1 MEVYES
7 NTSFVDLVKNLHIKI
22 NDLETKVEQLTEELQ
37 GVKLSVGGGGSGS
50 GSIHTNSIASTT
62 SPDYN
67 FKDLPNKIVIR
78 KQHIESLKDC
88 NITQIMINI
97 LEEMKLPLPL
107 LCLTN
112 KLYVYSEQGTW
123 RECANE
129 ELIRFLNKVHQKFVK
144 EMCDW
149 YAENKDEINATDHMC
164 VVYNKMMIKLMG
176 IDFKNKSVLSKIKS
190 NLCKHLKSVG
200 GGLLEGAA

>member
-1 MEVYES
+1 
-7 NTSFVDLVKNLHIKI
+7 
-22 NDLETKVEQLTEELQ
+22 
-37 GVKLSVGGGGSGS
+37 
-50 GSIHTNSIASTT
+50 
-62 SPDYN
+62 
-67 FKDLPNKIVIR
+67 
-78 KQHIESLKDC
+78 
-88 NITQIMINI
+88 MINI
-97 LEEMKLPLPL
+97 LEEMKPPLPL
-107 LCLTN
+107 LCLTH

-123 RECANE
+123 KECANE
-129 ELIRFLNKVHQKFVK
+129 DLIRFLNKVHQKFVK

-200 GGLLEGAA
+200 GLTPPS